1 MNLYP
6 FLLPYLSNAL
16 LLSVIPLVGRYVPI
30 GRVQTS
36 IRSNAV
42 PVSEKRGLESGV
54 VIGIRWR
61 FIPSPC

>member
-30 GRVQTS
+30 GRVQTYDRMQFLS
-36 IRSNAV
+36 V
-42 PVSEKRGLESGV
+42 KKGGLKAE
-54 VIGIRWR
+54 WL
-61 FIPSPC
+61 